1 MKTAILRL
9 ESQWQDGNPGPKKR
23 GSIALLV
30 TRASSAAMP
39 KDRDKLSEPMH
50 QQPARIHFS
59 VEEGVRGDRWKPGKT
74 VTSQISI
81 TSVAVCQLVEPD
93 PSKWHL
99 FGNNLVVDLD
109 LSLAN
114 LPVGTRLQVGTG
126 EVEISAEEHT
136 PCDRYQ
142 ARFGEAAFTWASN
155 PEVEERCLRGRLATV
170 LRSGTVAIGDV
181 ITVISTS

>member
-1 MKTAILRL
+1 MKKEILRL
-9 ESQWQDGNPGPKKR
+9 ESLWQDCNPGPKER
-23 GSIALLV
+23 GTIALLV

-39 KDRDKLSEPMH
+39 EDRDKLSDPMH
-50 QQPARIHFS
+50 QQPPRIHFS
-59 VEEGVRGDRWKPGKT
+59 VEDGVDGDRWKPGKT
-74 VTSQISI
+74 VTSQLSI

-93 PSKWHL
+93 PRRWHL

-114 LPVGTRLQVGTG
+114 LPVGSRLQVGTG
-126 EVEISAEEHT
+126 ELEISAEKHT

-155 PEVEERCLRGRLATV
+155 PEVENRCLRGRLATV
-170 LRSGTVAIGDV
+170 VRSGTVALGDA